1 MEGGPLVSSE
11 CLPHP
16 SEVFLTHRGLFFFL
30 KWVIFVLH
38 ILASLGTADEDKAE
52 WAYDP
57 KAEVSVLARDLPVD
71 LQVAWYENPV
81 QEDAVN

>member
-16 SEVFLTHRGLFFFL
+16 SEGFLTHRGLFFF

-38 ILASLGTADEDKAE
+38 ILSPLGTADEDKAE

-57 KAEVSVLARDLPVD
+57 KAEVSVLARDPPVD
-71 LQVAWYENPV
+71 PQVASYENPV

>member
-1 MEGGPLVSSE
+1 MKGGPLVSSE

-16 SEVFLTHRGLFFFL
+16 SEVFLTHRGLFF

-38 ILASLGTADEDKAE
+38 IFAPLGTADEDKAE

-57 KAEVSVLARDLPVD
+57 TAEVSVLTKDPPSGLI
-71 LQVAWYENPV
+71 
-81 QEDAVN
+81 